1 MLSVS
6 ENLGGAAEKGS
17 IVGGCFYSA
26 GQGKELKRRSF
37 PCTPSW
43 LEPQDGQPSLLM
55 LVGPI
60 VSIKAGPNQVVKS
73 TRNKRNAKSTARA
86 GNWTGWRLRNR
97 GVARQAMIR
106 AVHWHRSQSQSDPP
120 DPALSKPKGSKT

>member
-1 MLSVS
+1 MLSLS
-6 ENLGGAAEKGS
+6 EKRGGEVEKER

-73 TRNKRNAKSTARA
+73 TRNKRNARSTARA

-97 GVARQAMIR
+97 GVARQAIIR
-106 AVHWHRSQSQSDPP
+106 AVQWHRRQSKTDRQ

>member
-73 TRNKRNAKSTARA
+73 TRSRSTVIDWQELLLDLHVA
-86 GNWTGWRLRNR
+86 GVRRIDSWNPCGAAPWSHCTPVPYTRPR
-97 GVARQAMIR
+97 
-106 AVHWHRSQSQSDPP
+106 
-120 DPALSKPKGSKT
+120 KT